1 MTRGQRR
8 RSTAHGHQVPEALTR
23 PVRGQ
28 CCPAH
33 RSLSVL
39 GAAAPAPSRSDGHR
53 LAEGRGVLTRS
64 THPGAGGGAR
74 SSIVSDDYIGA
85 AGFTRTR
92 IQNSEF
98 RVCAERGAH
107 GRKKNQNSEFRIQN
121 SEPETLMPRHIRHA
135 PEFRIQNS
143 EQQPARRRAAH
154 STQNSE
160 FRIQT
165 WASAESPCT
174 QPEFRIQNSEHERRG
189 DQKTGENSEFRIYWR
204 AHGRVERR
212 IKRQA
217 SEFKMAKGR
226 EQNSEFRAD
235 QNSEGVVNSP
245 SLVARGCRDP
255 TRVAGGASYRGS
267 VWWLVVGWW

>member
-160 FRIQT
+160 FRIQDFAARPT
-165 WASAESPCT
+165 LRIHGLRIQSS
-174 QPEFRIQNSEHERRG
+174 EFRLGPPQRVHALN
-189 DQKTGENSEFRIYWR
+189 QNSEFRIR
-204 AHGRVERR
+204 SMSDVETRKRGR
-212 IKRQA
+212 IQS
-217 SEFKMAKGR
+217 SEFIGGHMGELRGESRDKL
-226 EQNSEFRAD
+226 QNSKWQRAESRI
-235 QNSEGVVNSP
+235 QSSE
-245 SLVARGCRDP
+245 LIRIQKA
-255 TRVAGGASYRGS
+255 
-267 VWWLVVGWW
+267 W

>member
-107 GRKKNQNSEFRIQN
+107 GGKNQNSEFRIQN

-160 FRIQT
+160 FRIQDFAARPT
-165 WASAESPCT
+165 LRIHGLRIQSS
-174 QPEFRIQNSEHERRG
+174 EFRLGPPQRVHALNQNSEFRIRSMSDVETRKRGRIQNSEFKDG
-189 DQKTGENSEFRIYWR
+189 TWVG
-204 AHGRVERR
+204 HGRVEGESRD
-212 IKRQA
+212 KL
-217 SEFKMAKGR
+217 
-226 EQNSEFRAD
+226 QNSKWQRAESRI
-235 QNSEGVVNSP
+235 QSSE
-245 SLVARGCRDP
+245 LIRIQKA
-255 TRVAGGASYRGS
+255 
-267 VWWLVVGWW
+267 W